1 MSSDIIKFKFIIKM
15 IESIQTYINKYN
27 AISIMLKDDMAFNA
41 TLLCL
46 LQIGETLNKI
56 KNNYEILNQDD
67 IKGAYDV
74 RNFIAHDYDGI
85 RKSVIENI
93 LRYHLTELKNNIIQ
107 IINELEKKETNEN

>member
-15 IESIQTYINKYN
+15 IDSIETYVSKYD
-27 AISIMLKDDMAFNA
+27 ALSIMLKDDMAFNA

-56 KNNYEILNQDD
+56 KNNYKILEQDD
-67 IKGAYDV
+67 IKGAYNV

-85 RKSVIENI
+85 RKSVIEDI
-93 LRYHLTELKNNIIQ
+93 LRYHLIELKNNIIQ
-107 IINELEKKETNEN
+107 IINELEKKEKNEN

>member
-1 MSSDIIKFKFIIKM
+1 MSSDILKLKFIIKM
-15 IESIQTYINKYN
+15 IDSIEEYQNKYD

-56 KNNYEILNQDD
+56 KGNYPVLNEDD
-67 IKGAYDV
+67 IKGAYNV

-85 RKSVIENI
+85 RKSVIEDI
-93 LRYHLTELKNNIIQ
+93 LRYHLSQLKTNIIQ
-107 IINELEKKETNEN
+107 IINQIEMKE

>member
-56 KNNYEILNQDD
+56 KNQSELTQSIGCVLYYQAPN
-67 IKGAYDV
+67 KFGDV
-74 RNFIAHDYDGI
+74 
-85 RKSVIENI
+85 SNI
-93 LRYHLTELKNNIIQ
+93 
-107 IINELEKKETNEN
+107 IINEDGC